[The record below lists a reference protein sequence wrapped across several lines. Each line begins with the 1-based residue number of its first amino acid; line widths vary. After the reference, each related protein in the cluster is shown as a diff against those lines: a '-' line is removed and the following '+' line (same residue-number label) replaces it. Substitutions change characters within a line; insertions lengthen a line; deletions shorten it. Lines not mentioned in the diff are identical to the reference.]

1 MGTEPQVRE
10 PLRLAWQGGAMLYAP
25 DRVREPTAAILDPGA
40 YGDAATAVGEG
51 GRAAAWFV
59 HGAAGAA
66 VLRRYRRGG
75 LMARLG
81 RRGYLWLGEPRTR
94 SFAEFRLLY
103 GMWRDGL
110 PVPRPLAAGY
120 WRRGMFYGAAI
131 LVERIAGARALAQAM
146 DEGPAC
152 EAAAGAIGLETLLPV
167 ALRLANAGSV
177 SLARVL
183 DALTT
188 RPAGLLGLPCGRLAK
203 GAAADLVVVD
213 TDSAWIYAREAI
225 RSRSK
230 NTPFEGGRMEGR
242 VLRTLVSGV
251 DAHVA
256 D

>member
-152 EAAAGAIGLETLLPV
+152 EAAAGAIARMHRAGVWHADLNAHNILLDP
-167 ALRLANAGSV
+167 AGAAWLIDFDRGTRGSLGDAARQANLLRLRRSMVKLAGGRGE
-177 SLARVL
+177 A
-183 DALTT
+183 AWQ
-188 RPAGLLGLPCGRLAK
+188 RLAQAYQAAWRA
-203 GAAADLVVVD
+203 GA
-213 TDSAWIYAREAI
+213 
-225 RSRSK
+225 
-230 NTPFEGGRMEGR
+230 
-242 VLRTLVSGV
+242 
-251 DAHVA
+251 
-256 D
+256 